1 MEQAVQK
8 HVAAPVTEIEE
19 IFTQEEVLPLE
30 DNRRSTGFNVNKLQ
44 AVLCIL
50 ASSLISIG
58 VIAWLIA
65 G

>member
-8 HVAAPVTEIEE
+8 DTAAPVTPIEE
-19 IFTQEEVLPLE
+19 IFTQENILPLQE
-30 DNRRSTGFNVNKLQ
+30 RRSPRFNVNKLQ
-44 AVLCIL
+44 AALCIL